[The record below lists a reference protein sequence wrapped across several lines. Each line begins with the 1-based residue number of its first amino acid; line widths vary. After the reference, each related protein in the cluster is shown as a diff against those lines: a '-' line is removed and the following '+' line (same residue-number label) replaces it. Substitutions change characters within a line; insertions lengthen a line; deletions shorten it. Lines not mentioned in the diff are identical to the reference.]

1 MNVKLNPIIDM
12 DINDMIAIRET
23 KRICKELFE
32 TIATTTAITDNAHI
46 ACADNGE
53 VLVTEKE
60 LCDVF
65 NVLDTMDRIFN
76 EAPSAYDGS
85 GHKEFAVNFIG

>member
-1 MNVKLNPIIDM
+1 MNVKFNPIIDM
-12 DINDMIAIRET
+12 DIDDMIAIRET
-23 KRICKELFE
+23 RRICKELFE
-32 TIATTTAITDNAHI
+32 TIAATTAITDNAHI

-60 LCDVF
+60 LCAVFDVL
-65 NVLDTMDRIFN
+65 NTMDRIFT

-85 GHKEFAVNFIG
+85 SHKELAIKFIG